1 MADDEYSLTKKIG
14 LIGGPI
20 LFVLLLM
27 LPTPE
32 GMSPEGHR
40 AGAVAFLMAVWW
52 MTEALPLAATALLPV
67 PLYPMLGVLSGKEVT
82 LAYGDDNIFLFM
94 GGFFIAMAMQKWGLH
109 ERIALNIVVKT
120 GTDPSRLVL
129 GFMLATAFLSMWISN
144 TATTLMMLPIAM
156 AVITEMSKRSGK
168 GDVAKFSVCLL
179 LGVAYS
185 ASIGGVATLIGTPPN
200 GVLLSQYGE
209 MFQTAPEGMSEA
221 DYLASG
227 LRAPDIGFLQWMM
240 IGIPFSAVMLPMSW
254 LLMTRVL
261 FHFKDLHFEG
271 AREEIQ
277 SRLTALG
284 KIGRGETIVLIVW
297 IMTALA
303 WVFLKDI
310 KLGGLTIPGWS
321 NLFPN
326 ASYIRNSTVAMF
338 AAILLFALP
347 VNLKKREFALD
358 WEWAIKIPWGV
369 LILFG
374 GGLAIAKAFTTTGLV
389 VWVATKL
396 TLLEGVSPLLVIV
409 CIALMLTFLTELT
422 SNLATT
428 SIMLPILGSA
438 VAPALGVN
446 PLLLMI
452 PAAMSASC
460 AFMLPVA
467 TPPNAIVF
475 GGGHMTVA
483 QMARAGLLIN
493 LMGVVLI
500 TLITYFLA
508 VPVFEIVL
516 GEVPVWVQPTP

>member
-1 MADDEYSLTKKIG
+1 MSVEGYSLQKRVG
-14 LIGGPI
+14 LVGG
-20 LFVLLLM
+20 LVLFFVLLL

-32 GMSPEGHR
+32 GMTPEGHR

-52 MTEALPLAATALLPV
+52 MTEALPLAATALLPIG
-67 PLYPMLGVLSGKEVT
+67 LYPLLGVLSGKDVT

-94 GGFFIAMAMQKWGLH
+94 GGFFIAMAMQKWNLH
-109 ERIALNIVVKT
+109 ERIALNIVVRT
-120 GTDPSRLVL
+120 GTNPSRLVL

-156 AVITEMSKRSGK
+156 AVIDEMGKRSGK
-168 GDVAKFSVCLL
+168 GDVAQFAVCLL

-209 MFQTAPEGMSEA
+209 MFP
-221 DYLASG
+221 D
-227 LRAPDIGFLQWMM
+227 APDIGFVQWMI
-240 IGIPFSAVMLPMSW
+240 IGVPFSAIMLPLAW
-254 LLMTRVL
+254 LLMTRLL

-277 SRLTALG
+277 NRLTSLG
-284 KIGRGETIVLIVW
+284 KMSRGETIVLIVW
-297 IMTALA
+297 IMTALS
-303 WVFLKDI
+303 WIFLKDI
-310 KLGGLTIPGWS
+310 EIGSLTIPGWA
-321 NLFPN
+321 NLFPDPT
-326 ASYIRNSTVAMF
+326 YIRNSTVAMF
-338 AAILLFALP
+338 FAIVLFAIP
-347 VNLKKREFALD
+347 VDLKKREFALD
-358 WEWAIKIPWGV
+358 WEWAVKIPWGV

-374 GGLAIAKAFTTTGLV
+374 GGLALAKAFGSTGLV
-389 VWVATKL
+389 EWTGDKL
-396 TLLEGVSPLLVIV
+396 NMLEGVSPLLVIV
-409 CIALMLTFLTELT
+409 CIALMLTFLTEMT
-422 SNLATT
+422 SNVATT
-428 SIMLPILGSA
+428 SIMLPILGMS
-438 VAPALGVN
+438 VAGALGVN

-475 GGGHMTVA
+475 GGGHITVA
-483 QMARAGLLIN
+483 QMARAGILLN
-493 LMGVVLI
+493 LIGVMLI

-516 GEVPVWVQPTP
+516 GEVPEWAVLSTE